1 MALELVYEGLLS
13 GLKNI
18 AQADFA
24 DASVS
29 IVPGRICCLSS
40 VAGEVVFTGLLA
52 GTSTDLTPF
61 GLVAD
66 YKEDGIASGKV
77 SVYLNGQYM
86 SDQITG
92 SISRGDM
99 LSFDDDGILKAAS
112 KGEWIVGICTEEED
126 DAGFIELVL
135 NIAGIVKA

>member
-18 AQADFA
+18 AQSDFA
-24 DASVS
+24 NASVA

-52 GTSTDLTPF
+52 GTASNLMPF
-61 GLVAD
+61 GLVYD

-86 SDQITG
+86 TDQTTG
-92 SISRGDM
+92 SIAKGDL
-99 LSFDDDGILKAAS
+99 LSHDDDGLL
-112 KGEWIVGICTEEED
+112 T
-126 DAGFIELVL
+126 
-135 NIAGIVKA
+135 

>member
-18 AQADFA
+18 AQSDFA
-24 DASVS
+24 NASVA

-52 GTSTDLTPF
+52 GTASNLMPF
-61 GLVAD
+61 GLVYD

-86 SDQITG
+86 TDQTTG
-92 SISRGDM
+92 SITKGDL
-99 LSFDDDGILKAAS
+99 LSHDDDGLLKAAAS
-112 KGEWIVGICTEEED
+112 GEYVVGFCTEAAGD
-126 DAGFIELVL
+126 DGFIEMIL
-135 NIAGIVKA
+135 NISGYVLP